1 MLRCAIESQQQAQAS
16 NRYMQIIP
24 VPSRLESTAQNS
36 EEFLSYPQYI
46 AVAKQ
51 QVQYSNTIRDL
62 ILQATT
68 DAVEQRHNL
77 PPQQHQQQQQQQ
89 PQQQQHGNTPP
100 QMNQQPP
107 QMNQQQMKGIM
118 ASRPD
123 DQQQQQQQMN
133 QQQMNYQQ
141 QS

>member
-1 MLRCAIESQQQAQAS
+1 MPNAAAQGAKFESNLEDFYATCDQIEVVLRCAIESQQQAQAS

-24 VPSRLESTAQNS
+24 VPSRLESTSQNS

-68 DAVEQRHNL
+68 DVVEQRHNL
-77 PPQQHQQQQQQQ
+77 PPQQQQQQQQQQ

-107 QMNQQQMKGIM
+107 QMN
-118 ASRPD
+118 
-123 DQQQQQQQMN
+123 
-133 QQQMNYQQ
+133 
-141 QS
+141 